1 LFKIDLGGFR
11 ITWLLR
17 QPLSVVRTLLGLIK
31 IRKYILLQG
40 RCGPGQSEEK
50 SMLWGYA
57 VGDFLTDTNT
67 VHGADQEAVRGRV
80 GFLDIFQQLVQV
92 EGVNR
97 TAECVR

>member
-1 LFKIDLGGFR
+1 
-11 ITWLLR
+11 
-17 QPLSVVRTLLGLIK
+17 
-31 IRKYILLQG
+31 
-40 RCGPGQSEEK
+40 
-50 SMLWGYA
+50 MLWGYA